1 MQCILCVCAVLT
13 IHQPS
18 AKLFSA
24 FDRVIFLAAG
34 QVTFDGSTAA
44 LLPFMDEVY
53 QAAGYESPPVANPP
67 ELFLDL
73 TDRLAAD
80 GQLALV
86 TGQFS
91 GAAAAIEGEAAAGS
105 GSGSEAAYANSL
117 AGETWILLRR
127 ALLNMRR
134 TKELFLARLG
144 AVVFFGVLIG
154 TLFKQTGV
162 SPGRLNLDLQTSY
175 FVFTIAFFYYTSL
188 EALPIFLAER
198 EIFQREFS
206 RGAYRALSYV
216 LAATVV
222 TFPFMLVLAFV
233 YSCITYWLVGLPN
246 IAEVR

>member
-1 MQCILCVCAVLT
+1 MCCAVVT

-34 QVTFDGSTAA
+34 HVAYDGSTAD
-44 LLPFMDEVY
+44 LLPFMDGVY
-53 QAAGYESPPVANPP
+53 QEAGYESPPVANPP

-73 TDRLAAD
+73 TDRLSSD

-86 TGQFS
+86 TSKFS
-91 GAAAAIEGEAAAGS
+91 GAAVQDAAAAGS
-105 GSGSEAAYANSL
+105 TSEAAYANSL
-117 AGETWILLRR
+117 AVETCILLQR
-127 ALLNMRR
+127 ALLNMSR

-154 TLFKQTGV
+154 TLFKQTDV
-162 SPGRLNLDLQTSY
+162 APGRLNLDLQTSY

-222 TFPFMLVLAFV
+222 TFPFMLVLALV

-246 IAEVR
+246 IAGVG